1 MNKRLLS
8 SFLAASSAI
17 LFVSVSGSA
26 SNTTK
31 LSHLSGIQSGS
42 VLRYTGT
49 SLLSSGDTSPILEI
63 TYIPSMQCH
72 SYAVIYAAEG
82 NENEFVIKN
91 ATNTE
96 NGVAYAYADF
106 SNIVKNCDRYTI
118 EYDSWLTRESA
129 ARIEI
134 ADLSKRPGQSS
145 KDGIDTTGVAFSH
158 GVRYYYEY
166 VVNDSIAVGNYSSAL
181 DSWVHTRID
190 VDTDANTVTY
200 AIYDDSENELLSGTD
215 IGYFRSDTD
224 PTGIT
229 YIDYVNSKEARLK
242 NIKVI
247 TEKTGIG
254 ERYASFMTASG
265 NTVVSLSG
273 INSGVLT
280 AVQYENNIPKTIKTA
295 NINSDIVTIEGIT
308 ADKVF
313 IWESFDSLR
322 PLYNC
327 LSEPS
332 E

>member
-31 LSHLSGIQSGS
+31 LSHLSVFGD
-42 VLRYTGT
+42 V
-49 SLLSSGDTSPILEI
+49 SSNLET
-63 TYIPSMQCH
+63 TYITSMLCY
-72 SYAVIYAAEG
+72 SYATVDVTGG
-82 NENEFVIKN
+82 NENEFVITN
-91 ATNTE
+91 AANTE

-106 SNIVKNCDRYTI
+106 SGIVKDCERYTI
-118 EYDSWLTRESA
+118 EYDSRLTRESA
-129 ARIEI
+129 AQIEI

-158 GVRYYYEY
+158 GVRYYSEY

-224 PTGIT
+224 PTGIAF
-229 YIDYVNSKEARLK
+229 IDYVNNAEARLK

-247 TEKTGIG
+247 TEKT
-254 ERYASFMTASG
+254 RSASFMTLSG
-265 NTVVSLSG
+265 NTVISLSG